1 MKNKNAT
8 WRMLVAL
15 LLVLGL
21 IAAAC
26 GSDDDEDAST
36 PEAPAPASDDG
47 ADDDGDA
54 PAATAAPA
62 DDASDDGAAA
72 DDDGDADDGAGADD
86 GDADE
91 PAEDAAPALISDE
104 CPIPNPE
111 ENVEIDVIG
120 WEFPIVVQY
129 ADELEE
135 CAEGNYTFN
144 VQFLDSAQATEQM
157 NLDLA
162 TGNPNF
168 EIIQASNNVIGEL
181 ANQGYLYPLN
191 DLIEKYRD
199 QFDLDQVDPAFLEMG
214 SVDGNIYTIP
224 MVSNTLHTFYNQ
236 AIFDELGVDVP
247 DTFDELFD
255 LCPVLQDAGYD
266 TAYGMRLSS
275 PSSWYIHFDS
285 VISSLGLR
293 STNPDGTTNWE
304 TPEALEAVN
313 ILVRIL
319 EECSPLNGSYS
330 VDDVQAGLQTAEIP
344 LGYLWAS
351 RAGAMDD
358 PEASTVVGD
367 IAYAPA
373 LGSTPGG
380 VRGAPAYI
388 DGYAIPMNTRVDPE
402 LIFLAILAATDL
414 ESMNAAAEFGLVT
427 RADATNPNA
436 PRNALA
442 AATSLVE
449 GRGADSPHPAAG
461 IARAKI
467 GEALLTILDGVSPE
481 DALAAAQAAYIA
493 EATEQGL
500 L

>member
-1 MKNKNAT
+1 MKTKNAT

-26 GSDDDEDAST
+26 GSDDDDTST
-36 PEAPAPASDDG
+36 
-47 ADDDGDA
+47 ADDDA
-54 PAATAAPA
+54 PAA
-62 DDASDDGAAA
+62 DDT
-72 DDDGDADDGAGADD
+72 DDGDDGDDMADDEPADD
-86 GDADE
+86 GDDVADDGDE
-91 PAEDAAPALISDE
+91 PADDEPALISDE

-111 ENVEIDVIG
+111 ENVDIDLIG

-144 VQFLDSAQATEQM
+144 VQFLDSTQATEQM

-162 TGNPNF
+162 TGSPNF

-191 DLIEKYRD
+191 DLIDKYRD

-247 DTFDELFD
+247 DTFDELFA
-255 LCPVLQDAGYD
+255 LCPVLQEAGYD

-373 LGSTPGG
+373 LGSTSGG

-388 DGYAIPMNTRVDPE
+388 DGYAIPMNTEVDPE
-402 LIFLAILAATDL
+402 VIFLAILAATDL

-436 PRNALA
+436 PRNAPA

>member
-1 MKNKNAT
+1 MKTKNAT

-26 GSDDDEDAST
+26 GSDDDEDTST
-36 PEAPAPASDDG
+36 TDDDTPAA
-47 ADDDGDA
+47 DDGDDGEGDDM
-54 PAATAAPA
+54 A
-62 DDASDDGAAA
+62 DDEP
-72 DDDGDADDGAGADD
+72 ADD
-86 GDADE
+86 GDAGDDGDE
-91 PAEDAAPALISDE
+91 PADEAPELISDE
-104 CPIPNPE
+104 CPIPNPD
-111 ENVEIDVIG
+111 ENVDIDLIG

-129 ADELEE
+129 ADELED
-135 CAEGNYTFN
+135 CAEGNYSFN
-144 VQFLDSAQATEQM
+144 VQFLDSTQATEQM

-162 TGNPNF
+162 TGSPNF

-181 ANQGYLYPLN
+181 ANLGYLYPLN
-191 DLIEKYRD
+191 DLIDKYRD
-199 QFDLDQVDPAFLEMG
+199 QFDLDKVDPAFLEMG

-224 MVSNTLHTFYNQ
+224 MVSNTLHTFYNR
-236 AIFDELGVDVP
+236 AIFDELGLEVP
-247 DTFDELFD
+247 DTFDELFA

-388 DGYAIPMNTRVDPE
+388 DGYAIPMNTEVDPE
-402 LIFLAILAATDL
+402 VIFLAILAATDL

-436 PRNALA
+436 LRNAPA

-461 IARAKI
+461 IARSKI